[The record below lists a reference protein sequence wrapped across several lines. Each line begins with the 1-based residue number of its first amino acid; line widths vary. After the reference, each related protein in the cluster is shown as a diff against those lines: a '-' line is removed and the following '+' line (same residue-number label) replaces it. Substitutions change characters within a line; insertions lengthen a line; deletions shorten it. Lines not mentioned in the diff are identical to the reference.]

1 MPITQAP
8 VTYKVLGQLQAT
20 AGWDLLYKV
29 PDPSTL
35 GSFARADAV
44 CSTLTICNYSAN
56 TEEFSVAVLPGG
68 GGYSGAVQNL
78 IYNQVKIASNDTF
91 AATFGITVTGDISV
105 QDEIYVLASSTDVTF
120 TLFGSEILT
129 T

>member
-1 MPITQAP
+1 MPTQAP

-20 AGWDLLYKV
+20 TGWDLLYIP
-29 PDPSTL
+29 PDPVSYGVTR
-35 GSFARADAV
+35 GDAV

-56 TEEFSVAVLPGG
+56 TQEFSVAVVPGG
-68 GGYSGAVQNL
+68 GGYSGNVQNL

-91 AATFGITVTGDISV
+91 AATFGITVTYP
-105 QDEIYVLASSTDVTF
+105 DEIYVLADSTDVTF